1 MTWPA
6 HDDDGFGP
14 EDAVRLAPVSRET
27 LARVHSYLG
36 VLDAWRERINLIG
49 PGEGRHLWRRHV
61 LDSLQLIEQISGE
74 DLAVAD
80 LGSGAGFPGLIIAC
94 ALAERPGA
102 SVTLVEKSVRKSQF
116 LEAAIAEVG
125 LPARV
130 LNTRIEEAPPNV
142 AGARFDLITARALAP
157 LPKLLGYGYGW
168 LKPSGKALLMKGRDT
183 AAELAEA
190 RKDWTFE
197 VTERE
202 SLSSPEGRVLTISS
216 IRPRRA

>member
-1 MTWPA
+1 ML
-6 HDDDGFGP
+6 F
-14 EDAVRLAPVSRET
+14 RS
-27 LARVHSYLG
+27 
-36 VLDAWRERINLIG
+36 DAWRERINLIG

-61 LDSLQLIEQISGE
+61 LDSLQLIPQISTD
-74 DLAVAD
+74 DLQVAD
-80 LGSGAGFPGLIIAC
+80 LGSGAGFPGLVIAC

-116 LEAAIAEVG
+116 LEAAIAEVR

-130 LNTRIEEAPPNV
+130 LNLRIEDAPRD
-142 AGARFDLITARALAP
+142 RFDLLTARALAP
-157 LPKLLGYGYGW
+157 LPKLLGYGYAW

-202 SLSSPEGRVLTISS
+202 SLSSQEGRVLKVSS